1 MRSAAGHP
9 VLHFERID
17 STNIEAR
24 RLAAQGERG
33 PLWLVADQQDDGR
46 GRLGRTWVSEP
57 GNLYATFL
65 FPMSAGPEIAAQ
77 AGLVA
82 AVAVQEA
89 VCRLRPD
96 MAIRIKWPND
106 LLIGGA
112 KVCGILSEVVGMA
125 PTRIALG
132 CGINVAHAP
141 ADTPYPA
148 TALGPTCTVESVFQ
162 ELDSSLSNCLKI
174 WDEGRGFGAIR
185 DAWSAAALG
194 IGGQV
199 AVCVAGETT
208 SGIFAGI
215 APDGALLLQAGDGTL
230 RPIHSGEVRFAALE
244 ELRQA

>member
-1 MRSAAGHP
+1 MKAAAGHR

-17 STNIEAR
+17 STNSEAR
-24 RLAAQGERG
+24 RLAEQGERG
-33 PLWLVADQQDDGR
+33 PLWLVADRQDGGR

-65 FPMSAGPEIAAQ
+65 FSISAGPEIAAQ

-89 VCRLRPD
+89 VSRLRPD
-96 MAIRIKWPND
+96 LAVRIKWPND

-112 KVCGILSEVVGMA
+112 KVCGILSEVVGTA

-141 ADTPYPA
+141 PDTPYPA
-148 TALGPTCTVESVFQ
+148 TALGPRCTVESVFQ

-174 WDEGRGFGAIR
+174 WDEGRGFEAIR
-185 DAWSAAALG
+185 EAWTAAALG
-194 IGGQV
+194 VGGQV
-199 AVCVAGETT
+199 TATIAGTRTT
-208 SGIFAGI
+208 GICAGI
-215 APDGALLLQAGDGTL
+215 AGDGALLLQTGDGVV

>member
-65 FPMSAGPEIAAQ
+65 FPMAAGPEIAAQ

>member
-24 RLAAQGERG
+24 RLAEQGERG
-33 PLWLVADQQDDGR
+33 PLWLLADQQDDGR

-57 GNLYATFL
+57 GNLHATFL

-96 MAIRIKWPND
+96 LAVRIKWPND

-112 KVCGILSEVVGMA
+112 KFCGILSEVVGMA

-148 TALGPTCTVESVFQ
+148 TALGPSCTVESVFQ

-185 DAWSAAALG
+185 EAWSAAALG
-194 IGGQV
+194 VGGQV
-199 AVCVAGETT
+199 AVCIAGETA

-215 APDGALLLQAGDGTL
+215 APDGALLLQTSDGTL

>member
-1 MRSAAGHP
+1 LKSAAGHP

-17 STNIEAR
+17 STNSEAR
-24 RLAAQGERG
+24 RLAEQDEYG
-33 PLWLVADQQDDGR
+33 PLWLVADRQDGGR

-65 FPMSAGPEIAAQ
+65 FPISAGPEIAAQ

-82 AVAVQEA
+82 AVAVQAA
-89 VCRLRPD
+89 VSRLRPD
-96 MAIRIKWPND
+96 LAVRIKWPND

-112 KVCGILSEVVGMA
+112 KVCGILSEVVGTA

-141 ADTPYPA
+141 TDTPYPA
-148 TALGPTCTVESVFQ
+148 TALGPRCTVESVFE

-174 WDEGRGFGAIR
+174 WDEGQGFGAIR
-185 DAWSAAALG
+185 AAWSAAALG

-199 AVCVAGETT
+199 AASIAGEAT

-215 APDGALLLQAGDGTL
+215 APDGALLLQTGDGRL
-230 RPIHSGEVRFAALE
+230 RPVHSGEVRFAALE